1 MILKKA
7 MSGFKKY
14 FPLFR
19 LNKETLLCAYQLYT
33 TKRRRMKTFCSAMSK
48 KSLDGDMIVLTDLLE
63 SEMSIQGKLIMADL
77 VNGRVI
83 VDTGDR

>member
-1 MILKKA
+1 
-7 MSGFKKY
+7 
-14 FPLFR
+14 
-19 LNKETLLCAYQLYT
+19 
-33 TKRRRMKTFCSAMSK
+33 MKTFCSAMSK